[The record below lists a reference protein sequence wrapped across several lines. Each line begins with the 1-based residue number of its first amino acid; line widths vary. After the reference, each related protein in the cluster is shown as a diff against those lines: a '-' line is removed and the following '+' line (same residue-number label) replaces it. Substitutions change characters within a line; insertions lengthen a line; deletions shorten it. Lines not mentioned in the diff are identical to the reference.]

1 LLWEA
6 HSVSDLTADHLLTI
20 GAIVG
25 AIAAGH
31 FFWHMLRS
39 CKFGAALGLG
49 IAFAAATT
57 YCLIGSAGRGD
68 EAAFEKNAAARQ
80 INEDRERFQRDRTEA
95 KQRWDAAVTAET
107 QECSGGQGSKCLAKR
122 EITKQRRSDYEVADL
137 LVRQSKA
144 EARENGKLKRA
155 AELISFFG
163 RVEQATAEKGL
174 ALVWPFIPPL
184 VCELLTIVFLH
195 LAFAVPAPRRGAA
208 ASISGAARPETVT
221 SKFSGKDFHAASVAG
236 NARQPASDD
245 LEAVLSALR
254 AQGRSA
260 TNAELAVLMRVS
272 EGEASKRA
280 KACGGAIVKEREGRT
295 VRLSLPQRLH

>member
-1 LLWEA
+1 MQPITKAGPGAPLRLVWLVLGAFFALLTARVLLWEV

-31 FFWHMLRS
+31 FFWHMLWG

-80 INEDRERFQRDRTEA
+80 INEDRERYQRDRTEA
-95 KQRWDAAVTAET
+95 KQRWDAAVTAEI

-122 EITKQRRSDYEVADL
+122 EITKQRRSDYEVAEL
-137 LVRQSKA
+137 LVRQQKA

-174 ALVWPFIPPL
+174 ALIWPFIPPL

-195 LAFAVPAPRRGAA
+195 LAFAVPVPRRRA
-208 ASISGAARPETVT
+208 
-221 SKFSGKDFHAASVAG
+221 SGKPCRRRGLG
-236 NARQPASDD
+236 NGCRKAFRQGFP
-245 LEAVLSALR
+245 
-254 AQGRSA
+254 
-260 TNAELAVLMRVS
+260 
-272 EGEASKRA
+272 
-280 KACGGAIVKEREGRT
+280 GGNGCRQ
-295 VRLSLPQRLH
+295 SLPVGK